1 MEIIIIMEKINGEKD
16 TKTCI
21 ALIDYENYSN
31 LKNISLKE
39 YIESGIFTGLCRKV
53 LHCLLIHFRIM

>member
-1 MEIIIIMEKINGEKD
+1 MGIMTVMETINREKD

-39 YIESGIFTGLCRKV
+39 YTESGIFTGPL
-53 LHCLLIHFRIM
+53 